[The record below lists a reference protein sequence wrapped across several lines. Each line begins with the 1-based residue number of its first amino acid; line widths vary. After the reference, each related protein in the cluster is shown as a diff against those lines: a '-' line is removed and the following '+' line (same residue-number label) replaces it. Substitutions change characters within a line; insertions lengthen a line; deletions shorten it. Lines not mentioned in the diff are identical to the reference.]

1 MIVGGNGAVDAA
13 SARDR
18 IYTLVAAKAGL
29 CCRAVIVMPSL
40 LQCCTLAQGDAVP
53 LPMMLR
59 TVYSRW
65 VL

>member
-1 MIVGGNGAVDAA
+1 MFTPPVSAPVFTIVRTAA
-13 SARDR
+13 FEISAPEN
-18 IYTLVAAKAGL
+18 IVLAGL
-29 CCRAVIVMPSL
+29 RPAL
-40 LQCCTLAQGDAVP
+40 NTLAQGDAVP